1 MLFGKS
7 DNKNGKPQYV
17 FEIDTPEGR
26 EALFTHLDSFETL
39 FHRSCQMTKNEKKAC
54 AFRCDFGLD
63 DVGFVGYNK
72 TVLCETVTH
81 EGDTFLSDQIRM
93 E

>member
-1 MLFGKS
+1 
-7 DNKNGKPQYV
+7 
-17 FEIDTPEGR
+17 
-26 EALFTHLDSFETL
+26 
-39 FHRSCQMTKNEKKAC
+39 MTKNEKKAC